1 VFVRGLEGRGLGG
14 AKSRANFLS
23 RAFYTWL
30 VGTSSGVLDM
40 QQSSRGD
47 WTLHF
52 LELGERIL
60 ERIFY
65 TYKSC
70 LHALGSMCL
79 SSGMK
84 TRDSVH
90 EGNGPSDG
98 LGLGVKKRTLV
109 SCVLYIVI
117 RY

>member
-1 VFVRGLEGRGLGG
+1 
-14 AKSRANFLS
+14 
-23 RAFYTWL
+23 
-30 VGTSSGVLDM
+30 M

-65 TYKSC
+65 TYKSYV
-70 LHALGSMCL
+70 HALGSMCL

-84 TRDSVH
+84 TRDNVR

-109 SCVLYIVI
+109 SCVLYIVL